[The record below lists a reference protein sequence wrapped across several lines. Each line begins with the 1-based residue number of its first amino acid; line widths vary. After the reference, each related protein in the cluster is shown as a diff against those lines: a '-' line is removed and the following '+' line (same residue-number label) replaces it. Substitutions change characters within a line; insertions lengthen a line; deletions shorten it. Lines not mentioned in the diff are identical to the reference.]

1 MRENKSKDEI
11 YVEIR
16 DIDLLVL
23 VSIQNSSLDIF

>member
-11 YVEIR
+11 YVEIW